1 MDFQEFW
8 RKFKSGAKVF
18 WQKFRSGTKTFWQWI
33 KPYLIQFHHWRKRI
47 WKKYHINKI
56 LLLLTLVAVLV
67 MSVYLFFLAKSVNV
81 ETLQSSLKQ
90 STVIYDEK
98 NEQAGSLYGQKGTY
112 VESDQISPYLKDA
125 VVSTEDRNFYSHHG
139 FDIKGIARAAL
150 GLVTSGHITG
160 GGSTLTQ
167 QLAKNAY
174 LSLDQTLERKAK
186 EVFMA
191 IEIEKKYDK
200 DQILTM
206 YLNNSYFGNGVWG
219 VQDASRKYFGVD
231 ANQLTIGEAATIVGM
246 LKGPSIYNPID
257 NLENAVNRRNTV
269 LSVMVENG
277 KLSKEQ
283 EDQEKAVD
291 LASEL
296 SDTYSSADAGYRYPS
311 YFDAVID
318 EAVERYGM
326 SEKDLLNKGYKIYT
340 SLDQDYQK
348 QMEAVYANNAN
359 FPANAEDGA
368 MPQSASV
375 AMDPKTG
382 GVQALVGRRGE
393 HIFRSYNF
401 ATQMRRSPGSS
412 MKPLSVY
419 ASALESGYKPDSIL
433 KDEPQS
439 YYKAKNY
446 DGTYQGEVPMY
457 QAVAQSLNLPAVWL
471 LHEIG
476 LNKGYNKAEEFGIPL
491 SKSDKYYGL
500 ALGGLEKGTSPMQM
514 AAAYGAF
521 ANEGKVY
528 QPHLIT
534 KIIDSTGAVIEDN
547 SSPKYEQVISKEVA
561 NEMTS
566 MLLGTFSN
574 GTAAQAAPAGFTV
587 AGKTGTTE
595 TNFDANKVNDQ
606 WIIGYTPNVVIST
619 WLGFEKV
626 SETHYL
632 SGTSGSEVGQV
643 FRAEA
648 ESILPYAGQYSF
660 DVADAYATGGKV
672 VAADEVNQGAENSD
686 ASKWREELKDIGG
699 KASEG
704 AANFFE
710 KAKEGANKLK
720 EKGQELWQ
728 QYQQGN

>member
-1 MDFQEFW
+1 MDFQEIW
-8 RKFKSGAKVF
+8 HKLKAG
-18 WQKFRSGTKTFWQWI
+18 GKTFWQQFRSGSNTFWQWL
-33 KPYLIQFHHWRKRI
+33 KPYLLRFHQWRKRI
-47 WKKYHINKI
+47 WKKYHVNKI
-56 LLLLTLVAVLV
+56 LLLLTLVGVLV
-67 MSVYLFFLAKSVNV
+67 MSVYLFILAKSVDV

-98 NEQAGSLYGQKGTY
+98 NEQAGTLYGQKGTY
-112 VESDQISPYLKDA
+112 VESDQISQYLKDA
-125 VVSTEDRNFYSHHG
+125 VVSTEDRNFYQHHG

-150 GLVTSGHITG
+150 GIVTSGHITG

-186 EVFMA
+186 EIFMA

-206 YLNNSYFGNGVWG
+206 YLNNAYFGNGVWG

-231 ANQLTIGEAATIVGM
+231 ANQLTIGEAATMVGM

-257 NLENAVNRRNTV
+257 HLDNAVNRRDTV

-277 KLSKEQ
+277 KLTKEQ
-283 EDQEKAVD
+283 EAQEQAVD
-291 LASEL
+291 LGAQLE
-296 SDTYSSADAGYRYPS
+296 DTYSSEDSGYRYPF

-318 EAVERYGM
+318 EAVDRYDM

-340 SLDQDYQK
+340 SLDQDYQQ
-348 QMEAVYANNAN
+348 QMTAVYENNAN

-375 AMDPKTG
+375 ALDPKNG
-382 GVQALVGRRGE
+382 GIQALVGRRGD
-393 HIFRSYNF
+393 HIFRGYNF
-401 ATQMRRSPGSS
+401 ATQMERSPGSTL
-412 MKPLSVY
+412 KPLSVY
-419 ASALESGYKPDSIL
+419 SSALEAGYQPDSLL

-439 YYKAKNY
+439 YYEAKNY
-446 DGTYQGEVPMY
+446 DGTYQGEVVMY
-457 QAVAQSLNLPAVWL
+457 QAIAQSLNLPAVWL

-476 LNKGYNKAEEFGIPL
+476 LNKGYNKTEEFGIPL

-534 KIIDSTGAVIEDN
+534 KIIDSTGAVLVDN
-547 SSPKYEQVISKEVA
+547 TSPKYDQVISKEVA
-561 NEMTS
+561 DEMTS

-574 GTAAQAAPAGFTV
+574 GTAAQAAPAGYTV

-643 FRAEA
+643 FKAEA
-648 ESILPYAGQYSF
+648 ESILPYAGDYSF
-660 DVADAYATGGKV
+660 NVADAYATGGQV
-672 VAADEVNQGAENSD
+672 VAASEVGQNSQNAD
-686 ASKWREELKDIGG
+686 TSKWREDLKEIGG

-704 AANFFE
+704 AATFFE
-710 KAKEGANKLK
+710 KAKEGANRLV
-720 EKGQELWQ
+720 EKGQEMWQ
-728 QYQQGN
+728 QYQQQN

>member
-1 MDFQEFW
+1 MDFQEIW
-8 RKFKSGAKVF
+8 RKIKSGAKAF
-18 WQKFRSGTKTFWQWI
+18 WLWI
-33 KPYLIQFHHWRKRI
+33 KPYLLRFHQWRKRI
-47 WKKYHINKI
+47 WKKYHVNKI
-56 LLLLTLVAVLV
+56 VLLLALVGILV
-67 MSVYLFFLAKSVNV
+67 MSVYLFILAKSVDV

-98 NEQAGSLYGQKGTY
+98 NEQAGTLYGQKGTY
-112 VESDQISPYLKDA
+112 AESDQISQNLKDA

-139 FDIKGIARAAL
+139 FDIKGIGRAAL

-160 GGSTLTQ
+160 GGSTITQ

-186 EVFMA
+186 EIFMA

-206 YLNNSYFGNGVWG
+206 YLNNAYFGNGVWG
-219 VQDASRKYFGVD
+219 VQDAAHKYFGVD
-231 ANQLTIGEAATIVGM
+231 ASQVTVGEAATIAGM
-246 LKGPSIYNPID
+246 LKGPGIYNPID
-257 NLENAVNRRNTV
+257 HLDNAVDRRNTV

-277 KLSKEQ
+277 KLTKEQ
-283 EDQEKAVD
+283 EAQEKAVD
-291 LASEL
+291 LGSQL
-296 SDTYSSADAGYRYPS
+296 NDTYSSADSGYRYPS

-318 EAVERYGM
+318 EAVERYGL

-340 SLDQDYQK
+340 ALDQDYQQ
-348 QMEAVYANNAN
+348 QMEAVYENNYN

-375 AMDPKTG
+375 AMNPKNG

-401 ATQMRRSPGSS
+401 ATQMQRSPGST

-419 ASALESGYKPDSIL
+419 APALEAGYKPDSVL

-439 YYKAKNY
+439 YYTAKNY

-476 LNKGYNKAEEFGIPL
+476 LSKGYAKAEEFGIPL

-500 ALGGLEKGTSPMQM
+500 ALGGLEKGTSPLQM

-528 QPHLIT
+528 QPYLIT
-534 KIIDSTGAVIEDN
+534 KIIDSTGAVVVDN
-547 SSPKYEQVISKEVA
+547 NSPKYEQVISKQVA

-574 GTAAQAAPAGFTV
+574 GTAAQANPYGYTV

-606 WIIGYTPNVVIST
+606 WIIGYTPNIVIST

-643 FRAEA
+643 FKAEA
-648 ESILPYAGQYSF
+648 ESILPYVKQSTF
-660 DVADAYATGGKV
+660 NVADAYATGGQV
-672 VAADEVNQGAENSD
+672 VAADQVNTQEDSSSD
-686 ASKWREELKDIGG
+686 SSKWKEDLKDIGG

-704 AANFFE
+704 AASFFE
-710 KAKEGANKLK
+710 KAKAGADKLK

-728 QYQQGN
+728 QYQPGN